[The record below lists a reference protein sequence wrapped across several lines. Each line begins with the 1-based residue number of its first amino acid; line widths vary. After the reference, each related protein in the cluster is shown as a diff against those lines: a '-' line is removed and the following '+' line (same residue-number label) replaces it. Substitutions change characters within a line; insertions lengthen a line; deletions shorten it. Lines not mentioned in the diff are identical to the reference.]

1 MFPPPP
7 PLSLSP
13 GHDNAAERKKQRK
26 RETEWRGLRRPKR
39 WRRGWWEGGCI
50 KEGVGSTETRDKVVK
65 TSEESVD
72 STREEAV
79 QQTPCG
85 EGDGEN
91 ASTRDPQK
99 RGGGHLSL
107 SLTPASPFGYAGSWR
122 KRR

>member
-1 MFPPPP
+1 M
-7 PLSLSP
+7 
-13 GHDNAAERKKQRK
+13 E
-26 RETEWRGLRRPKR
+26 
-39 WRRGWWEGGCI
+39 
-50 KEGVGSTETRDKVVK
+50 EGVGSTETRDKGVK

-99 RGGGHLSL
+99 GGGAPLSVSHPRKSFWLCGELEEEEVDRPARPKYVTLIDPFQRGGEPGFVHR
-107 SLTPASPFGYAGSWR
+107 YWR
-122 KRR
+122 GGRDPNAEPELHRH

>member
-1 MFPPPP
+1 M
-7 PLSLSP
+7 
-13 GHDNAAERKKQRK
+13 E
-26 RETEWRGLRRPKR
+26 
-39 WRRGWWEGGCI
+39 
-50 KEGVGSTETRDKVVK
+50 EGVGSTETRDKGVK

-99 RGGGHLSL
+99 GGGGGRGGQLARSH
-107 SLTPASPFGYAGSWR
+107 TPPRPFG
-122 KRR
+122 